1 MKGYVKPEI
10 HEISDMMETVGLLSG
25 EDVPNDSVTLVWTN
39 HDGGTH
45 SDMWIG
51 IRRGSTS
58 ISGGEL
64 QITLV
69 APGRDIV
76 SEGHTSMFTM
86 SRSGNTLKFY
96 FSFQGSQLDYGFNVG
111 DMVFSPG
118 PFDSSTPKEAWK
130 GAPGSV
136 GNGVESGSFG
146 QPTETVD
153 ARAVKNPSVP
163 DIGIGA
169 HDIFTG
175 TGNAQLAWSIDKF
188 KLW

>member
-10 HEISDMMETVGLLSG
+10 LEISDVMETVGLLSG
-25 EDVPNDSVTLVWTN
+25 EQTNDAVTLVWTN

-51 IRRGSTS
+51 IRRGSDK

-64 QITLV
+64 KITLN
-69 APGRDIV
+69 APGRSIV
-76 SEGHTSMFTM
+76 SEGHTSMFSM
-86 SRSGNTLKFY
+86 SRSGNTLTFY

-130 GAPGSV
+130 GAPGSM

-153 ARAVKNPSVP
+153 GRAVRNASVP
-163 DIGIGA
+163 DVGVGTYNIFNGA
-169 HDIFTG
+169 
-175 TGNAQLAWSIDKF
+175 GNAQIYWRIDSF